1 MKRGNVLI
9 TGGNGFVCMNIA
21 EYFLERGVN
30 VVTVARHK
38 MQEEAEKELSSK
50 KGEFMQVLGDVLDRE
65 FLFSLMNDYDIADV
79 INGAAVTP
87 SKESEMENPRQVMDI
102 NCIGLMN
109 TLDAAREN
117 RIRRFIYL
125 GSVSGYGET
134 CFTSDVLVEGVSQG
148 NPRSLY
154 ELSKFTGE
162 RSVQRYRELFDMD
175 AYVARIGDVFGNWE
189 RRTGVRSYMSLI
201 YQTTAI
207 ARKGGKAVLPKP
219 NRIDWVHGK
228 EIAAEVCALMYT
240 DVLQYDTVMY
250 TDLDTLLANSD
261 VISLHCPLFPSTQGI
276 INRETIAKMKD
287 GVMII
292 NNSRGG
298 LIIEEELRD
307 ALNSGKVAGA
317 AIDVASTEPVRM
329 DNPLLEA
336 ENIILT
342 PHIAWA
348 PKESRQRLMDAA
360 VDNLRAFLDGRA
372 QNIVNSI

>member
-21 EYFLERGVN
+21 EYFLERGIN

-38 MQEEAEKELSSK
+38 MQEEAAKELSSK
-50 KGEFMQVLGDVLDRE
+50 KGEFTQVLGDVLDRD
-65 FLFSLMNDYDIADV
+65 FLFSMMKDYDITDV

-102 NCIGLMN
+102 NCMGLMN

-117 RIRRFIYL
+117 GIRRFIYL

-134 CFTSDVLVEGVSQG
+134 CFTSHVLVEGVSQG

-162 RSVQRYRELFDMD
+162 RIVQRYRELFDMD

-207 ARKGGKAVLPKP
+207 ARKGGRVVLPKP

-228 EIAAEVCALMYT
+228 EIAAEVWALMYT
-240 DVLQYDTVMY
+240 DILQYDIY
-250 TDLDTLLANSD
+250 PLCSGFIWPLTDWCDRLKEKFPDFQWEMASMPEQATIRVNQILDNAPMQL
-261 VISLHCPLFPSTQGI
+261 
-276 INRETIAKMKD
+276 NRLKEDT
-287 GVMII
+287 GY
-292 NNSRGG
+292 
-298 LIIEEELRD
+298 
-307 ALNSGKVAGA
+307 
-317 AIDVASTEPVRM
+317 EP
-329 DNPLLEA
+329 EY
-336 ENIILT
+336 
-342 PHIAWA
+342 
-348 PKESRQRLMDAA
+348 
-360 VDNLRAFLDGRA
+360 NLDRAFAECMQWIDKHPGY
-372 QNIVNSI
+372 VN